1 MLFYR
6 GKFSSSGLCSKHEMR
21 NMRSKPMPV
30 GMMMRG
36 TRRAACIGEAVID
49 DETYLSSA
57 AKGLVIF

>member
-1 MLFYR
+1 
-6 GKFSSSGLCSKHEMR
+6 
-21 NMRSKPMPV
+21 MRSKPMPV